1 LNNHGPEQLFLQSMP
16 NYQHDQVVPFKD
28 SPVSKKEQVADM
40 FNQIAYRYD
49 FLNHFLSGGIDKGWR
64 KKAIRELVPLHPN
77 TILDVAT
84 GTADMPIMMLKYLS
98 PNQVIGIDISEGM
111 LDLGKR
117 KIVKAGLQESVRL
130 QQGDAEAIAFPDA
143 YFDGITVA
151 FGVRNFQ
158 NLESGLAEMYRV
170 LKPGGKLVILEFSRP
185 EKGFFLPLYKIY
197 LQYIA
202 PHIGR
207 MFSGNGKA
215 YQYLND
221 SVNAFP
227 EGKAFT
233 RILSQAGYANIHS
246 RKLSMGICSIYTGT
260 K

>member
-1 LNNHGPEQLFLQSMP
+1 
-16 NYQHDQVVPFKD
+16 
-28 SPVSKKEQVADM
+28 M
-40 FNQIAYRYD
+40 FNQIASRYD

-64 KKAIRELVPLHPN
+64 KKAIRELESVDPR

-84 GTADMPIMMLKYLS
+84 GTADMPMLMMKYLK
-98 PNQVIGIDISEGM
+98 PDRIMGIDISEGM
-111 LDLGKR
+111 LNLGKE
-117 KIVKAGLQESVRL
+117 KIIKAGLQSKVGL
-130 QQGDAEAIAFPDA
+130 QLGDAEAIAFPDA

-158 NLESGLAEMYRV
+158 NLERGLSEMYRV

-185 EKGFFLPLYKIY
+185 EKGAFLPIYKIY
-197 LQYIA
+197 LRFIA
-202 PHIGR
+202 PQIGKV
-207 MFSGNGKA
+207 FSGNGEA

-227 EGKAFT
+227 EGEAFT
-233 RILSQAGYANIHS
+233 TIMYGIGYSKIQT
-246 RKLSMGICSIYTGT
+246 RKLSMGICSIYTGS